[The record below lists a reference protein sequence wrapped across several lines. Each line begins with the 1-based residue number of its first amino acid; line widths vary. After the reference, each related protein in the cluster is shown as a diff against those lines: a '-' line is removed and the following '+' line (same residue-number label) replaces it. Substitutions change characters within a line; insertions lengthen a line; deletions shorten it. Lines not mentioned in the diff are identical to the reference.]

1 MSLLNSNSQLK
12 KAELVVGR
20 CPINKLQV
28 TLNCR
33 FQCYCHIAHFLSAFG
48 HPTVNMGTAHF
59 WAELMHTH
67 MHTFQ
72 WIIWLMSAYTHA
84 HTCIHTCTHIHI
96 YAQNTHV
103 YTHMCIYM
111 HIYVYTHAHMYMHIY
126 VPTCTHTHTHPWRCS
141 RLTIRYIKKSI
152 RQVGDVSV
160 TKHFSSW
167 HHL

>member
-33 FQCYCHIAHFLSAFG
+33 FQCYCHIAHFLSAFA
-48 HPTVNMGTAHF
+48 HPTVNMGSAHF

-72 WIIWLMSAYTHA
+72 WIILSLLMSAYTHA

-126 VPTCTHTHTHPWRCS
+126 VPTCTHTHTHP
-141 RLTIRYIKKSI
+141 
-152 RQVGDVSV
+152 
-160 TKHFSSW
+160 
-167 HHL
+167 